1 MNGKL
6 SDFLSLQPAVIIDK
20 LELWRIVTFP
30 FSPSGFEGTILFFI
44 TFYIFAPRM
53 ETLFHK
59 ALYPIIL
66 FLVISLQ
73 GTISSLIFWRSSLY
87 IEGMEG
93 LSFFVLTLF
102 LFFNANKKVILW
114 QFPPVSAFTF
124 VFFIAIGWAVTTSLH
139 AMVSGYEILV
149 KGAANAIFGLTGGLI
164 IFLQLRLSRNIKHKD
179 NDFPLDIPKPEELSL
194 ALIRQ
199 NELRE
204 INNRRLPDDYFW
216 DEDIPLTEDKLNEI
230 LDKISE
236 NGKESLLPEEIRF
249 LEEYSKRL

>member
-1 MNGKL
+1 
-6 SDFLSLQPAVIIDK
+6 
-20 LELWRIVTFP
+20 
-30 FSPSGFEGTILFFI
+30 
-44 TFYIFAPRM
+44 M

-114 QFPPVSAFTF
+114 QFPPVSAFAF

-139 AMVSGYEILV
+139 AMISGYEILV

-164 IFLQLRLSRNIKHKD
+164 IFLQLRLSRNIKNKEHE
-179 NDFPLDIPKPEELSL
+179 PHLDIPKPEELSM

-204 INNRRLPDDYFW
+204 MNKRIQDDYLW
-216 DEDIPLTEDKLNEI
+216 DEDIPLTEDRLNEI
-230 LDKISE
+230 LDKINE
-236 NGKESLLPEEIRF
+236 NGKKSLLPEEIRF